1 MPVPKKSGTNL
12 SGSRQSSLY
21 EYGRG
26 FPGGESLL
34 LDPERQDLGYG
45 NTSSLTTS
53 LVEVSR
59 LLNAIQRLSWLRTPD
74 FHIPKGYQ
82 GRSPCLVRRCV
93 PRARSLTRDSR
104 PSRITRKSHGP
115 GVPDR

>member
-53 LVEVSR
+53 LVVVSR

-82 GRSPCLVRRCV
+82 GRSPCLVSSKLLHN
-93 PRARSLTRDSR
+93 PHKTIMKQA
-104 PSRITRKSHGP
+104 I
-115 GVPDR
+115 